1 MQPLRL
7 ILFQHSNDAHS
18 YVWSISLDQNERPI
32 DMERVK
38 ERDTSTLKLYPHTNL
53 SSCEWYLQEIS
64 LPIVYVAFVCCVFVL
79 FHSNERTDGRSVGWL
94 AGRLVGWSVVGD
106 KTHVYFSIR
115 ILCSR
120 NICMYLC
127 FIVVGSVVVGAIV
140 VWLVFG

>member
-18 YVWSISLDQNERPI
+18 YVWSISLEQNERPI

-94 AGRLVGWSVVGD
+94 AGRSLAI
-106 KTHVYFSIR
+106 KHT
-115 ILCSR
+115 
-120 NICMYLC
+120 
-127 FIVVGSVVVGAIV
+127 FISLFGFYVVVIFVCIYVSLLLV
-140 VWLVFG
+140 VLLLVLLLFG

>member
-18 YVWSISLDQNERPI
+18 YVWSISLEQNERPI
-32 DMERVK
+32 EMERAK

-53 SSCEWYLQEIS
+53 SSYEWYLQEIS

-79 FHSNERTDGRSVGWL
+79 FHSNERTDGW
-94 AGRLVGWSVVGD
+94 LVGWTVVGD

-127 FIVVGSVVVGAIV
+127 FIVVGSVVVGAVV